1 MLYSSKEWLE
11 KLKDT
16 PFPIL
21 DCTPKRIKEVIH
33 KKSANYTELA
43 DIIRLDP
50 GFCLQILRAINRT
63 LNKKKEPLFS
73 INQAISL
80 LGMTWL
86 EAHFEHFPRLS
97 AVNRQTDQQSI
108 AACYSRILYATHYAT
123 YYARLRRDPQPNE
136 LATAIL
142 LEHIAEISLWL
153 HEPEVA
159 QKILQLPS
167 YGSDRDEA
175 SLNLFQTITLDKLN
189 QSLITE
195 WNMPQLNS
203 ESRKNCVKLSSAISQ
218 ASSKN
223 WYGHEMEALLKEGAQ
238 QTQKSVDEL
247 SAGIHSQAAETAR
260 SIHELGLICP
270 IYNLIFGPTFAL
282 EKNQPTHQKQIKSA
296 TKSVSAGTPPH
307 QPIPHKAPQKTK
319 QADGLDAIITR
330 AMQQLH
336 EDSVLQRVAFIQLSP
351 DKKELRVRK
360 LIDKIANSK
369 LRQFRIE
376 AQQSNIFGLL
386 LSKPH
391 QLWMHKENLKKH
403 AKLLPKAASE
413 ILESP
418 EFFIASLFNQQHA
431 IGIIYAD
438 NGPTGTP
445 LNQTIRAHF
454 TRICQQI
461 SNEAKQ
467 RKKRSSNIT

>member
-21 DCTPKRIKEVIH
+21 DCTPKKIEQVIH

-43 DIIRLDP
+43 NIIRHDP
-50 GFCLQILRAINRT
+50 GFCLQTLRSINRT
-63 LNKKKEPLFS
+63 LSKKKEPLFS

-80 LGMTWL
+80 LGMKWL

-97 AVNRQTDQQSI
+97 EINPQTGQKPI
-108 AACYSRILYATHYAT
+108 AACYSRILYAAHYAT
-123 YYARLRRDPQPNE
+123 YYAHLRRDPQSNE

-142 LEHIAEISLWL
+142 LEHVAEISLWL
-153 HEPEVA
+153 HEPEIA
-159 QKILQLPS
+159 QKVSQLPS
-167 YGSDRDEA
+167 YGSNRDEA
-175 SLNLFQTITLDKLN
+175 SLNLFQTTTLDKLN

-195 WNMPQLNS
+195 WNMPQLTH
-203 ESRKNCVKLSSAISQ
+203 ESRQNCVKLSSAISQ
-218 ASSKN
+218 ASTKS
-223 WYGHEMEALLKEGAQ
+223 WYGNEIADLLKEAAK
-238 QTQKSVDEL
+238 QTQNGIDEL

-260 SIHELGLICP
+260 SIHELGLTCP
-270 IYNLIFGPTFAL
+270 IYNLIFGPEFTP
-282 EKNQPTHQKQIKSA
+282 EKKQTDSATRSRSVEKSTHQPT
-296 TKSVSAGTPPH
+296 PP
-307 QPIPHKAPQKTK
+307 KASQKTK
-319 QADGLDAIITR
+319 QADGLDAVITR

-336 EDSVLQRVAFIQLSP
+336 EESGLQRVAFIQLSA

-360 LIDKIANSK
+360 LIDKVSNSK
-369 LRQFRIE
+369 LRQLRIE
-376 AQQSNIFGLL
+376 AQPANIFGLL

-413 ILESP
+413 LLESP
-418 EFFIASLFNQQHA
+418 EFFIASLFNPQHA

-438 NGPTGTP
+438 NGRTGTP
-445 LNQTIRAHF
+445 LNQTMRSHF

-467 RKKRSSNIT
+467 RQRKPSSTT